1 MNSEI
6 MLKGTRFELSMEDG
20 GLPAALRDLLKPP
33 RRVYGI
39 GSQET
44 LQSEGIAIVGAR
56 RATPYGSQ
64 CAARFARMLAEKGIA
79 LVTGGARGCDT
90 YALRGCLEAEGK
102 AIVVL
107 GGGCDKLYPEENAS
121 LFQRIID
128 AGGAIM
134 SEHQWDT
141 SPLPYMFRA
150 RNRLITGRSKGVL
163 IIEAGMPSGTFATAD
178 DALAAGKEVMAIPGP
193 ITSKQSRGANRLI
206 YQGATPI
213 VDDETFADQLFALF
227 GATSLI

>member
-1 MNSEI
+1 M
-6 MLKGTRFELSMEDG
+6 
-20 GLPAALRDLLKPP
+20 A
-33 RRVYGI
+33 
-39 GSQET
+39 
-44 LQSEGIAIVGAR
+44 
-56 RATPYGSQ
+56 
-64 CAARFARMLAEKGIA
+64 
-79 LVTGGARGCDT
+79 
-90 YALRGCLEAEGK
+90 
-102 AIVVL
+102 
-107 GGGCDKLYPEENAS
+107 GCDKLYPEENAS

-150 RNRLITGRSKGVL
+150 RNRLITGMSKGVL

>member
-64 CAARFARMLAEKGIA
+64 CAARFGRMLA
-79 LVTGGARGCDT
+79 
-90 YALRGCLEAEGK
+90 
-102 AIVVL
+102 
-107 GGGCDKLYPEENAS
+107 
-121 LFQRIID
+121 
-128 AGGAIM
+128 
-134 SEHQWDT
+134 
-141 SPLPYMFRA
+141 
-150 RNRLITGRSKGVL
+150 
-163 IIEAGMPSGTFATAD
+163 
-178 DALAAGKEVMAIPGP
+178 
-193 ITSKQSRGANRLI
+193 
-206 YQGATPI
+206 
-213 VDDETFADQLFALF
+213 
-227 GATSLI
+227 